1 MVARAKDTGHHPS
14 VLLGDFLRLGLQRA
28 AVDFDFFCALHDL
41 GFDEEPPASSL
52 IEKLTV

>member
-1 MVARAKDTGHHPS
+1 
-14 VLLGDFLRLGLQRA
+14 LLGDFLRLGLQHA